1 MKQDLKFECFMINM
15 GILSGKISIEELE
28 SEIDRVLRGSFYRSD
43 MEKVKEYVENKTS
56 REERKE
62 LIKIFKRG
70 LKEAIKGYRK
80 WLKKDDGFQKRDK
93 IYRQKRKE
101 YKTKIKELKKY
112 KRVEIEGVVID
123 FN

>member
-1 MKQDLKFECFMINM
+1 MMNM

-28 SEIDRVLRGSFYRSD
+28 SEIDTVLRGSFYKID
-43 MEKVKEYVENKTS
+43 MEKIKRYVKNKAS
-56 REERKE
+56 KKEKKE
-62 LIKIFKRG
+62 LMNILKRG
-70 LKEAIKGYRK
+70 LKEAIRGYRRWSK
-80 WLKKDDGFQKRDK
+80 EDSDNRDK